1 MEDKKSYFFDNPKN
15 ITLVLY
21 LLYSCCTIL
30 FILDFIVHRHF
41 IHPWEGLLGFYA
53 VYGFVGCVTLVI
65 IAKWMR
71 TFLMR
76 DEKYYDQEELDADE
90 PNGDYHVGS

>member
-41 IHPWEGLLGFYA
+41 ILRSVRFRRL
-53 VYGFVGCVTLVI
+53 
-65 IAKWMR
+65 
-71 TFLMR
+71 R
-76 DEKYYDQEELDADE
+76 DHGYYCQVDENFFDA
-90 PNGDYHVGS
+90 G